1 MECNKL
7 SRMIDNKPFFR
18 PVFFWSLFCLL
29 VSGNLMAQDNA
40 TAVSTPNRW
49 TFIVEPYMMF
59 PNMKGHVGL
68 GDLPNVSVDADSHTI
83 LGHLKMGFML
93 NAEASTGKWTI
104 GSDFLYMDLAQGVR
118 PGVLIAD
125 GELSA
130 KQLGWEVSGLH
141 NVTPWLELGLGGLL
155 NSVNSGLD
163 INEKVVGGG
172 TVSKS
177 KSITKT
183 WFDLM
188 LIARVNSKSGEKFIY
203 QFRGEIGGFGI
214 GSDLAWQMQAY
225 AGYRFSKLF
234 QITAGYRVISLDYE
248 TGSGQNR
255 FLYDVDTSGFVTRFG
270 FNF

>member
-1 MECNKL
+1 
-7 SRMIDNKPFFR
+7 MIDNKLFFK
-18 PVFFWSLFCLL
+18 PLFFSLMLCLL
-29 VSGNLMAQDNA
+29 VSKNLMAQDNG
-40 TAVSTPNRW
+40 TAASSPNKW

-59 PNMKGHVGL
+59 PNMKGSVGL
-68 GDLPNVSVDADSHTI
+68 GDLPNVTVDADSNAI

-104 GSDFLYMDLAQGVR
+104 GSDFLYMDLAQGVK
-118 PGVLIAD
+118 PGVLIAN

-163 INEKVVGGG
+163 INQKVIGGG
-172 TVSKS
+172 TASKS
-177 KSITKT
+177 KSMTKT
-183 WFDLM
+183 WFDPM
-188 LIARVNSKSGEKFIY
+188 LIARVNSKSGEKIIY

-248 TGSGQNR
+248 TGSGGNR
-255 FLYDVDTSGFVTRFG
+255 FMYNVDTSGLVARFG